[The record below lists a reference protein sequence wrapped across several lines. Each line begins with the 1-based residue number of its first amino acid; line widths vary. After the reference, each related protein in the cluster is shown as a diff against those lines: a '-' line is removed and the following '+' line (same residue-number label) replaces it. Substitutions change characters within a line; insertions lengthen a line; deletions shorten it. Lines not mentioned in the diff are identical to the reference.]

1 MRLQRTANQSNGMA
15 FLAVIT
21 CGFGSIIL
29 LLIISKSIPQTIE
42 EDLNDQRIREISL
55 LQDQLFDNQNILKQK
70 LTSKE
75 KKLQEITKLEKQV
88 VVLNHDI
95 KINEQLYLK
104 AKESLDEEMKLKL
117 ALQKLS
123 SEMKRLYRKERETK
137 QGVIAG
143 VPIDSEY
150 IIFIIDTSGSMFR
163 YAWPK
168 VIKQIEETLMV
179 YPSVKGVQI
188 LNDMGS
194 YMFLDYQD
202 RWIPDTPELRRKIIK
217 NLANW
222 NEFSNSSPAEGITTA
237 IEAFYE
243 PNKRISLYVYG
254 DEFTGKSIREVVD
267 YVTKINRRNK
277 NKRPLVRIHA
287 IGFPVMRAQPT
298 DFQHTGIKFASL
310 MRKLCKLNG
319 GTFVGL
325 NSFR

>member
-1 MRLQRTANQSNGMA
+1 MRLKRNANQSNGMA

-29 LLIISKSIPQTIE
+29 LLIISKSMPPTIE
-42 EDLNDQRIREISL
+42 EDMNDKRIQEISL
-55 LQDQLFDNQNILKQK
+55 LQDQLFNSQNLLEQK
-70 LTSKE
+70 LISRGKKLHEITTLE
-75 KKLQEITKLEKQV
+75 KKLAT
-88 VVLNHDI
+88 LNKNIED
-95 KINEQLYLK
+95 NSQLYLK
-104 AKESLDEEMKLKL
+104 AKTSRDEELKLKL
-117 ALQKLS
+117 ALQNLS
-123 SEMKRLYRKERETK
+123 SEMKRLYRKKRTDNK
-137 QGVIAG
+137 SVIAG

-150 IIFIIDTSGSMFR
+150 IIFIVDTSGSMFR

-168 VIKQIEETLMV
+168 VIKQIEDTLVV

-194 YMFLDYQD
+194 YMFSDFQD
-202 RWIPDTPELRRKIIK
+202 QWIPDTPKIRQQIIK
-217 NLANW
+217 KLANW

-267 YVTKINRRNK
+267 YVTKINRKSK
-277 NKRPLVRIHA
+277 NGEPLVRIHA

-325 NSFR
+325 SSFR

>member
-1 MRLQRTANQSNGMA
+1 M
-15 FLAVIT
+15 
-21 CGFGSIIL
+21 
-29 LLIISKSIPQTIE
+29 
-42 EDLNDQRIREISL
+42 
-55 LQDQLFDNQNILKQK
+55 
-70 LTSKE
+70 
-75 KKLQEITKLEKQV
+75 
-88 VVLNHDI
+88 
-95 KINEQLYLK
+95 K
-104 AKESLDEEMKLKL
+104 AKKSLDEELKLKL

-168 VIKQIEETLMV
+168 VIKQIEETLLV

-217 NLANW
+217 NLTNW

-254 DEFTGKSIREVVD
+254 DEFTG
-267 YVTKINRRNK
+267 
-277 NKRPLVRIHA
+277 
-287 IGFPVMRAQPT
+287 
-298 DFQHTGIKFASL
+298 
-310 MRKLCKLNG
+310 
-319 GTFVGL
+319 
-325 NSFR
+325 